1 MNIPIQKEPETQG
14 LKGLSIASLIVDIG
28 AASSVIKGLV
38 VR

>member
-14 LKGLSIASLIVDIG
+14 LKRFSLTSFILEIG

-38 VR
+38 LR